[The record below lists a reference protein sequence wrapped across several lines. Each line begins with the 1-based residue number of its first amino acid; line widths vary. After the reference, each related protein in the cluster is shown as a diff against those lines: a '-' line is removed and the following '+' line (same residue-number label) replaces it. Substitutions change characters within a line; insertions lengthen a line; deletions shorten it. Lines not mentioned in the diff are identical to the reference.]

1 MAYTLFIGGVAG
13 YLLARIIRTVRRN
26 KVRRKFKFLLYIRHW
41 QDGAPKSKTV
51 LINEYPSESADALG
65 LAPIV
70 LDGPYRIIFANNHLN

>member
-1 MAYTLFIGGVAG
+1 MEPSI
-13 YLLARIIRTVRRN
+13 
-26 KVRRKFKFLLYIRHW
+26 
-41 QDGAPKSKTV
+41 KTV